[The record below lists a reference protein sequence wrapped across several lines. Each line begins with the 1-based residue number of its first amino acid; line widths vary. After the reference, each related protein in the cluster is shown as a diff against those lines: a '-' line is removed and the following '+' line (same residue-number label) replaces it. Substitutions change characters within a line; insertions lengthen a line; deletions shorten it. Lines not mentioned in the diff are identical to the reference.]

1 MLRLSILKLL
11 LMIVAVLA
19 IAAPASA
26 GGWAV
31 VTLDQLPAQVV
42 AGEPL
47 TIGFMVRQHG
57 RTPVDG
63 LTPRVTA
70 TRAGINESFTVTA
83 KAQGDIGHYAVAL
96 TFPSTGTWNWTIDAF
111 SFAQPMPPLTVVA
124 AASWSSAGAGA
135 SSPLPLVAGVVGLL
149 GVAGALLISM
159 RTRNRWVLALV
170 AVAALVSVTG
180 FVSAAGE
187 RARVAPLVGQ
197 PVSSEFGQALF
208 IAKGC
213 VVCHQHD
220 AVREAR
226 KEFADFSVGPNLTH
240 RELDPEYLRRWL
252 KDPSAIR
259 PDTFMPTLGLSDD
272 EIEAL
277 VSFLTVNVEK

>member
-11 LMIVAVLA
+11 LVIIVVLA
-19 IAAPASA
+19 IAAPARA

-83 KAQGDIGHYAVAL
+83 KPQGDIGHYAAAL
-96 TFPSTGTWNWTIDAF
+96 AFPGTGTWNWTIDAF
-111 SFAQPMPPLTVVA
+111 GFAQPMPPLTVVA
-124 AASWSSAGAGA
+124 AASSSSAGAGA
-135 SSPLPLVAGVVGLL
+135 SSPLV
-149 GVAGALLISM
+149 SM
-159 RTRNRWVLALV
+159 RTRSRWALALV

-180 FVSAAGE
+180 FVPAAGE
-187 RARVAPLVGQ
+187 GARVAPLVGQ
-197 PVSSEFGQALF
+197 PISSEFGQALF
-208 IAKGC
+208 VAKGC
-213 VVCHQHD
+213 VVCHQHE

-226 KEFADFSVGPNLTH
+226 KEFAGFSVGPNLTQ
-240 RELDPEYLRRWL
+240 RELGPEYLRRWL
-252 KDPSAIR
+252 KDPSAIKPR
-259 PDTFMPTLGLSDD
+259 TEMPTLDLSDD

-277 VSFLTVNVEK
+277 VAFLTTSR